1 MCTTELTDFPE
12 EKCVVFD
19 EFKHFD
25 EVMAH
30 IHAIHKV
37 TEDVSSEE
45 LAEQD
50 LKRIFDFYQEQPHL
64 LDPYLERLI
73 SECISIIRS
82 STDRPKAFHFAFRLL
97 YLMVKTR
104 GYKSVIRLMPHSVD
118 DIEPTISLL
127 VSQDIGDPETWK
139 TRYVLLLWLSILT
152 MIPFSLECLDSP
164 NEIPIVERVL
174 KQSKI
179 YLSRDERTQ
188 EAASFLLARLVTR
201 PDVIQVHL
209 QPVVTWC
216 IEQMHTADCST
227 VHGQAVTCGMLR
239 VLANICKVGLRKE
252 LLPVANTILKAVI
265 SLPSNVDKGNLIHRL
280 EAKLVQRV
288 GLLFCPP
295 RSTGWQYQRG
305 CRSLADNLAPRLLQE
320 TPDNIEVTTSDN
332 AQPTTMTTKLDPKP
346 EQEEEEFELEYVD
359 EVAEVIDRLIHLL
372 RNQYTVVRWSAAKG
386 LGRMCN
392 RLGSSMVSDVLAALL
407 ALCTRLEPFTAW
419 HGACLALAELGR
431 RSLLLPSKLPEASQ
445 LVIPVVLRALFYDER
460 SGDHNYG
467 SNVRDAACYVCW
479 AFARAYRAQDFSPYV
494 NRVASALILVSLF
507 DREVNVR
514 RAAAAAFQENVGR
527 QGQFPHGIDIITTCD
542 YFALRNRTNCFLEL
556 SVFVAQFG
564 DYTRPM
570 IDHVTKELLS
580 HWDGSIRFL
589 AARTLNLLYPFEKE
603 YMLQTIL
610 PELIAKSTDGPLY
623 AKQGNIFGTAELIA
637 AAKGTPLDESILLGI
652 KAIVSTLSSHNQLRG
667 LSGELLRKAVCH
679 LIQQCSLANTPFH
692 EDPVIE
698 DWRVFLDDCLS
709 HKEVEI
715 RAAAASAYPSLLS
728 TYLYASDGTL
738 RTDYRDNIYAH
749 LVHQLNAN
757 TETILSGYLQVLG
770 QSPASLFEGN
780 VARTIELLATA
791 SRITPKSRNWGEA
804 RQNSLKAL
812 VGICMELGSQHPEL
826 NAVVLQSI
834 GNVLLRALSDYTVD
848 SRGDIG
854 SLVREVGMKCLEQY
868 LGFLV
873 TSGAAEIIQPSLVQD
888 ALCGIVQQAVEKID
902 RTRAVAGQ
910 AFAAILHHDPPIPH
924 IPYSDQ
930 LKKLFP
936 REECDSTMWRSAQ
949 QTFRKFVPLLDLPEF
964 RFRLVLGLSVSVGG
978 LTEDTVLCSSEA
990 LTSHLLLH
998 ESDKVFVEEFLCVVL
1013 QVFET
1018 FCHEE
1023 RIIVPY
1029 FKFIDFLLNDPVI
1042 SSITDR
1048 ESPILVRLVDLIW
1061 EETKSSK
1068 EVLRIKSAIDVLGGM
1083 LQFEGTVRTR
1093 ASKLLLVLLGHRYPV
1108 IRKSAATKLYE
1119 CLIVYELVD
1128 PEATDEVVVL
1138 LTETIWESNLDTIR
1152 PIRNK
1157 VSELLGLPAP
1167 VPMDRKLTADPSV
1180 LANGEAGDTRG

>member
-1 MCTTELTDFPE
+1 MCTTEITDFPE

-30 IHAIHKV
+30 IHAIH
-37 TEDVSSEE
+37 T
-45 LAEQD
+45 
-50 LKRIFDFYQEQPHL
+50 EQPHL

-82 STDRPKAFHFAFRLL
+82 SADRPRAFHFAFRLL

-164 NEIPIVERVL
+164 NEVPIVERVL
-174 KQSKI
+174 TQSKI

-209 QPVVTWC
+209 QPVVNWC

-227 VHGQAVTCGMLR
+227 VHGQAVACGMLR
-239 VLANICKVGLRKE
+239 VLANICKIGLRKE
-252 LLPVANTILKAVI
+252 LLPVANIILKAVI

-280 EAKLVQRV
+280 EAKLIQRV

-295 RSTGWQYQRG
+295 RSIGWQYQRG
-305 CRSLADNLAPRLLQE
+305 CRSLADNLAPKLLQE
-320 TPDNIEVTTSDN
+320 APDNVEVTTSDN
-332 AQPTTMTTKLDPKP
+332 AQPTTMTTKIDPKP
-346 EQEEEEFELEYVD
+346 EQEEEELELEYID

-392 RLGSSMVSDVLAALL
+392 RLGSPM
-407 ALCTRLEPFTAW
+407 
-419 HGACLALAELGR
+419 
-431 RSLLLPSKLPEASQ
+431 
-445 LVIPVVLRALFYDER
+445 VIPVVLRALFYDER

-494 NRVASALILVSLF
+494 NQVASALILVSLF

-570 IDHVTKELLS
+570 IDHVTKELLA
-580 HWDGSIRFL
+580 HWDSNIRFL

-603 YMLQTIL
+603 HMLQTIL
-610 PELIAKSTDGPLY
+610 PELIAKSTDGSLY

-637 AAKGTPLDESILLGI
+637 AAKGTPLDEPILLGI

-738 RTDYRDNIYAH
+738 RKDYRDNIYAH

-757 TETILSGYLQVLG
+757 SETILAGYLQVLG
-770 QSPASLFEGN
+770 QSPASLFDGN
-780 VARTIELLATA
+780 VARTIELLAAA

-812 VGICMELGSQHPEL
+812 VSICMELGSQHPEL
-826 NAVVLQSI
+826 NTVVLQSI

-873 TSGAAEIIQPSLVQD
+873 TSGATEVIQPNLVQE

-924 IPYSDQ
+924 IPHPDQ

-964 RFRLVLGLSVSVGG
+964 RFRLILGLSVSVGG

-1042 SSITDR
+1042 SSITDS
-1048 ESPILVRLVDLIW
+1048 ESPILVRLIDLIW

-1068 EVLRIKSAIDVLGGM
+1068 EVLRIKAAIDVLGGM
-1083 LQFEGTVRTR
+1083 LQFEGTIRTR

-1108 IRKSAATKLYE
+1108 IRKSTATKLYE
-1119 CLIVYELVD
+1119 CLMVYELVD
-1128 PEATDEVVVL
+1128 PEATDEIVVL
-1138 LTETIWESNLDTIR
+1138 LTETIWESNLDTVR

-1157 VSELLGLPAP
+1157 VSELLGLPTP
-1167 VPMDRKLTADPSV
+1167 VPMNHKLTADSLV
-1180 LANGEAGDTRG
+1180 LVNGEAGDTRG